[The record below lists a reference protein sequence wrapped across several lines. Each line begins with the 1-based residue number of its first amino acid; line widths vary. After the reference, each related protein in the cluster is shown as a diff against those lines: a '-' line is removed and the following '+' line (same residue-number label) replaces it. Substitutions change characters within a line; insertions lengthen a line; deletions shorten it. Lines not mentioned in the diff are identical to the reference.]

1 MCQENSLVFDG
12 FDEIEVLI
20 CFNLLMGVM
29 VSAG

>member
-12 FDEIEVLI
+12 FDEIEALM
-20 CFNLLMGVM
+20 CFNFLMGVM